1 MAAGGGIGAA
11 QILGWIVTGAAF
23 GGNLLWNWLNR
34 RHTNRVAETIRLE
47 QYAKEVW
54 ERHRIRIESR
64 LEEFVSCVQELPGQM
79 LTYPGFA
86 ERAASMDIWGY
97 NLTLLHDSLARAL
110 AQADHSA
117 YCEGSS
123 WQAAA
128 AGRDHGTEHSWDL
141 AMTAFEQARE
151 AVDEESQLT
160 LINSLAPYAL
170 EIELLIHH
178 KIQEADYRYQP

>member
-1 MAAGGGIGAA
+1 
-11 QILGWIVTGAAF
+11 
-23 GGNLLWNWLNR
+23 
-34 RHTNRVAETIRLE
+34 
-47 QYAKEVW
+47 
-54 ERHRIRIESR
+54 
-64 LEEFVSCVQELPGQM
+64 
-79 LTYPGFA
+79 
-86 ERAASMDIWGY
+86 MDIWGY

-160 LINSLAPYAL
+160 LIKSLAPYAL